1 MRFIERFER
10 LKFMRKT
17 KIICTLG
24 PAVDDERILRNI
36 IEEGMDVARL
46 NFSHGSHEE
55 HLKRVLSFKKIREEI
70 GKPVALLLDTKGPE
84 IRIGR
89 FEDGGVELN
98 TNESFILTT
107 EDVLGSKEKVSITY
121 EKLPQVV
128 NKGDKILIDDGLV
141 ELIVTELTNTDII
154 CRIING
160 GTITDKKSLN
170 VPGVRLDMP
179 YLSDKDVEDIIFAIN
194 HDFDYIAASFTRTA
208 TDIIEIKTILEEN
221 GGQDIQI
228 IAKIENGEG
237 VDNIDEILMA
247 SDGIMVARGDM
258 GVEIDYNELPRIQK
272 LLIKKAM
279 IHGKKSITATQMLD
293 SMIIK
298 PRPTRAEISDVANAI
313 YDGTSAIMLS
323 GETSIGKYPVESV
336 KTMAKIAESTESNIH
351 YKKRFHQMELTESIS
366 NVTDAISHATCTTA
380 HDLDAAAILT
390 LTVSGTTARM
400 ISKFRPACPI
410 IGCTTNEKVCRQ
422 LNMSWGVTPVL
433 FEEKQTSDEL
443 FEHAV
448 DKAVENGIVKSGD
461 LVVLTAGL
469 PMGIPGMTNI
479 LKVHI
484 VGNILMRGTGVTKK
498 TAVGTL
504 CVCKNEEEALKNFNG
519 GEILVIPET
528 TNKLMSILRRAK
540 GIITEK
546 GDLTSHA
553 AIVGLSLDVPVIC
566 GAEHATKVLRSG
578 ITVTMDAATG
588 IVYSGVKNENK

>member
-1 MRFIERFER
+1 
-10 LKFMRKT
+10 MRKT

-24 PAVDDERILRNI
+24 PAVDDESILRKI

-46 NFSHGSHEE
+46 NFSHGNHEE
-55 HLKRVLSFKKIREEI
+55 HLKRVISFKKIREEL

-84 IRIGR
+84 IRLGR
-89 FEDGGVELN
+89 FEEGGAELN
-98 TNESFILTT
+98 TNEKFILTT
-107 EDVLGSKEKVSITY
+107 EEILGNKDKVSVSY
-121 EKLPQVV
+121 NKLPQFVK
-128 NKGDKILIDDGLV
+128 KGDRILIDDGLV
-141 ELIVTELTNTDII
+141 ELIVTEVTDADIT

-160 GTITDKKSLN
+160 GVITDKKSLN
-170 VPGVRLDMP
+170 VPGVKLDMP
-179 YLSDKDVEDIIFAIN
+179 YLSDKDVEDIMFAIK

-208 TDIIEIKTILEEN
+208 TDIIEIKNILEEN

-237 VDNIDEILMA
+237 VGNIDEILMA

-313 YDGTSAIMLS
+313 YDGTSCIMLS

-336 KTMAKIAESTESNIH
+336 KTMAKIAKSTEGAIH
-351 YKKRFHQMELTESIS
+351 YKKRFNQTELTESIS
-366 NVTDAISHATCTTA
+366 NVTNAISHATCTTA

-400 ISKFRPACPI
+400 ISKFRPECPI
-410 IGCTTNEKVCRQ
+410 IGCTTNEKVYRQ
-422 LNMSWGVTPVL
+422 LSMSWGVIPVL

-448 DKAVENGIVKSGD
+448 EKAVENGIVKSGD

-484 VGNILMRGTGVTKK
+484 VGNILMSGIGVTKK
-498 TAVGTL
+498 TAIGTL
-504 CVCKNEEEALKNFNG
+504 CVCKNEEEALENFNA

-528 TNKLMSILRRAK
+528 TNRLMSILRRAK

-546 GDLTSHA
+546 GDITSHA
-553 AIVGLSLDVPVIC
+553 AIVGLSLDIPVIC
-566 GAEHATKVLRSG
+566 GADHATKVLRSG
-578 ITVTMDAATG
+578 ITVTLDATTG
-588 IVYSGVKNENK
+588 IVYSGANNETK